1 MNLRLS
7 NDARPQAM
15 TLLAFTAISL
25 VLWYIPFAWL
35 LYYPFE
41 IFVTFIHEG
50 GHALAAVL
58 TGNSVDYLWVAT
70 NASGEVGVPPTSGVI
85 SQLFISSAGYI
96 GAMAFGALLLVLI
109 RKAVA
114 ARIVLLVSGI
124 YIFALTIIF
133 GLIKPAL
140 SLNQLSGIPF
150 TLLAGVVISIG
161 LVLIARFA
169 SARVATFF
177 MSFLA
182 VQCVLNALFDLKTV
196 FSQSSPFAPT
206 VHTDAANMAN
216 ATGIPAIF
224 WAGFWIMLALGILW
238 FVMRLYVSGRDKSF
252 QPDLPFE
259 DAPPIV

>member
-41 IFVTFIHEG
+41 VFVTFIHEG

-96 GAMAFGALLLVLI
+96 
-109 RKAVA
+109 
-114 ARIVLLVSGI
+114 
-124 YIFALTIIF
+124 
-133 GLIKPAL
+133 
-140 SLNQLSGIPF
+140 
-150 TLLAGVVISIG
+150 
-161 LVLIARFA
+161 
-169 SARVATFF
+169 
-177 MSFLA
+177 
-182 VQCVLNALFDLKTV
+182 
-196 FSQSSPFAPT
+196 
-206 VHTDAANMAN
+206 
-216 ATGIPAIF
+216 
-224 WAGFWIMLALGILW
+224 
-238 FVMRLYVSGRDKSF
+238 
-252 QPDLPFE
+252 E
-259 DAPPIV
+259 